1 METPVIVLIQ
11 HMIFSIKSGSSTA
24 HSLETFKTAHK
35 ELWLKLLL
43 SNVEL
48 NQIPVSSIEY
58 ELKFIIERGL
68 KGLPIL
74 NSLLEVN
81 KRALLK
87 LHSQID
93 LHTAKTP
100 FLALIPL
107 FLLQMPS
114 LILIFIFPLINE
126 LLESFN

>member
-1 METPVIVLIQ
+1 
-11 HMIFSIKSGSSTA
+11 MIFSIKSGSSTSYA
-24 HSLETFKTAHK
+24 LETFKLDNIK
-35 ELWLKLLL
+35 MWQKLRL
-43 SNVEL
+43 STLEL
-48 NQIPVSSIEY
+48 NDIPVSSIEY

-74 NSLLEVN
+74 NSLNEIN
-81 KRALLK
+81 KRALSK
-87 LHSQID
+87 LHTQID
-93 LHTAKTP
+93 QHTAKTP

-114 LILIFIFPLINE
+114 LILIFIYPLISE